1 MDFNQ
6 KRLALLAGIGNV
18 NDRHDIVNEQAAQ
31 LNESIETK
39 QINESEE
46 EVRKAVRRAI
56 RKMMSEGALNLDE
69 AHHDDDVDEITG
81 GSARVMEEEL
91 EEAEEK
97 EDKPSKEDLALMKK
111 LHDKLGPV
119 DLTAMLKKHGKVN
132 EELDDEEMGEAV
144 VDGVESFNP
153 DAVPASDVHEGDQH
167 HMSQAMNEEDME
179 EVSLYEMEDGSMHM
193 EMCGVR
199 YMLQEL
205 EEAPIPDGA
214 TDASV
219 GDDGEVE
226 FHKQLEETE

>member
-18 NDRHDIVNEQAAQ
+18 NDRHDIVNEQVAQ
-31 LNESIETK
+31 LNESIEAK

-81 GSARVMEEEL
+81 GSVRVMEEEGEEPPSEKDL
-91 EEAEEK
+91 ELMRKSLKAAEAEAERRK
-97 EDKPSKEDLALMKK
+97 QR
-111 LHDKLGPV
+111 
-119 DLTAMLKKHGKVN
+119 KVN
-132 EELDDEEMGEAV
+132 EELDDEEMDEA
-144 VDGVESFNP
+144 DDYGTESFDPN
-153 DAVPASDVHEGDQH
+153 AVPPSDVHEGEDT
-167 HMSQAMNEEDME
+167 HMSHPMNEEDME

-193 EMCGVR
+193 EMGGVR
-199 YMLQEL
+199 YALQEL
-205 EEAPIPDGA
+205 EEIKIPDDA

-219 GDDGEVE
+219 GDDGDVE